1 MDRQIMEFFNSL
13 RNPALDPIIVIFT
26 QVTGPTVMFLLAGV
40 LSISKRSAFPAAAVL
55 FANLSSTLLKAILER
70 PRPQLAPHL
79 VTETNFSL
87 PSGHAVGAAALA
99 TVLTL
104 IFRRWWL
111 MIVWLIALLIGLARL
126 YVGVHWPSDLLAGW
140 ALGCMVVL
148 GIYGIFRLAK
158 LPTGATASAR
168 ETTAK

>member
-1 MDRQIMEFFNSL
+1 MDQHILEFFLQL
-13 RNPALDPIIVIFT
+13 RTPSPNPLVVAFT
-26 QVTGPTVMFLLAGV
+26 HVTGPTAALA
-40 LSISKRSAFPAAAVL
+40 LAAIISLAKRSVFPASAVL
-55 FANLSSTLLKAILER
+55 IANLSSTLLKALLQR
-70 PRPQLAPHL
+70 PRPQIAPHL

-104 IFRRWWL
+104 LFRRWWV
-111 MIVWLIALLIGLARL
+111 IAIWLLTLLIGLARL

-140 ALGCMVVL
+140 SLGCVVVL
-148 GIYGIFRLAK
+148 GVYGLFKTLK
-158 LPTGATASAR
+158 LPTGTATSAG